1 MSVHYELRNEMS
13 PTKTVASRSSDLIN
27 VTEARKILGISAN
40 KMAALI
46 GSGVLPFEHDELD
59 NRVKLVKRKDVE
71 NLMSKRNNGKPR

>member
-1 MSVHYELRNEMS
+1 MA
-13 PTKTVASRSSDLIN
+13 PTKTVASRDSYLIN

-59 NRVKLVKRKDVE
+59 HRVKLVKRKDVE
-71 NLMSKRNNGKPR
+71 NLMRKRSNGKQDR